1 MAVVLL
7 TAAVTAPAFEFVS
20 LGTGAITGLYYPTG
34 RAICSLANHEDAGG
48 AVRCSVEPTSG
59 SVYNVDHLAT
69 GDLDFALIQSDV
81 QFDAYTG
88 RGPWAARP
96 MPELRS
102 VFTVFTEAV
111 AIVARADLDV
121 TGLDSLKGMRLSV
134 GNPGSGARATWEK
147 IEAALGWKRED
158 LRLRPACARRRASMR
173 CAMTRSTHSCCCRAT
188 LRLLWTRRAAGCL
201 IRLFGV
207 EGPAIDQLVAASPYY
222 RHTVV
227 PASAYGFG
235 ADIKTFGSAATLVT
249 STHVADAVVHAIAK
263 AVLGHLDEFGALT
276 PTMVGMTPA
285 EMIHDSLTAPLHPGA
300 ERAYRELG
308 LMR

>member
-1 MAVVLL
+1 MTLRLRQLLGAFVAVVLL

-59 SVYNVDHLAT
+59 LVYNVDHLAT

-147 IEAALGWKRED
+147 IGRRSAGSARTCACG
-158 LRLRPACARRRASMR
+158 RLAPGGERR
-173 CAMTRSTHSCCCRAT
+173 CA
-188 LRLLWTRRAAGCL
+188 
-201 IRLFGV
+201 
-207 EGPAIDQLVAASPYY
+207 
-222 RHTVV
+222 V
-227 PASAYGFG
+227 P
-235 ADIKTFGSAATLVT
+235 
-249 STHVADAVVHAIAK
+249 
-263 AVLGHLDEFGALT
+263 
-276 PTMVGMTPA
+276 
-285 EMIHDSLTAPLHPGA
+285 
-300 ERAYRELG
+300 
-308 LMR
+308 

>member
-1 MAVVLL
+1 M
-7 TAAVTAPAFEFVS
+7 
-20 LGTGAITGLYYPTG
+20 
-34 RAICSLANHEDAGG
+34 
-48 AVRCSVEPTSG
+48 
-59 SVYNVDHLAT
+59 
-69 GDLDFALIQSDV
+69 
-81 QFDAYTG
+81 
-88 RGPWAARP
+88 
-96 MPELRS
+96 
-102 VFTVFTEAV
+102 
-111 AIVARADLDV
+111 
-121 TGLDSLKGMRLSV
+121 
-134 GNPGSGARATWEK
+134 
-147 IEAALGWKRED
+147 
-158 LRLRPACARRRASMR
+158 RPAASVDAL
-173 CAMTRSTHSCCCRAT
+173 CHDEIDAF
-188 LRLLWTRRAAGCL
+188 LLLSGYPSPVVDATRRGCPM
-201 IRLFGV
+201 RLFGV

-263 AVLGHLDEFGALT
+263 AVLGHLDEFGALA